1 MMRLLLGLLLVGNL
15 LLFLYGYLGLDGGG
29 KQRPQRLHEPDV
41 GSIRLLAA
49 KVSMAA
55 SREAPLAGKQAVQAE
70 AELPEASEQP
80 APEDAAG
87 PAESAVIATELAA
100 PEEPGVTTDAETV
113 ASAAPEQEPV
123 ATPHAGE
130 QESPAVS
137 EQPAPAPE
145 EVVTPVAAPQEPVT
159 YCGTLGPFKSRIQA
173 KRVRRKLGA
182 LQKIGIEQKPTLVDK
197 SYWVLIPPLAT
208 RKEAR
213 AVVEKLKAAGVK
225 DLWLVPKGDMRN
237 AISLGLYSRKDAAY
251 SHAEN
256 LRGKGFEVEV
266 KPKQEEVSRYWL
278 KFSGLDESAF
288 GKLDP
293 ATLPQGV
300 EMDKKVCGQA
310 SSVP

>member
-29 KQRPQRLHEPDV
+29 GSQQPQRPHEPDV

-49 KVSMAA
+49 KVSTAESRAA
-55 SREAPLAGKQAVQAE
+55 LVAGEQAVQAE
-70 AELPEASEQP
+70 TGAPEASEQP
-80 APEDAAG
+80 ASEVAAG
-87 PAESAVIATELAA
+87 PAEKPVIATKPAA
-100 PEEPGVTTDAETV
+100 TEEPGVATV
-113 ASAAPEQEPV
+113 SENLASVAPEQEPV
-123 ATPHAGE
+123 AIPRAGE
-130 QESPAVS
+130 QEPPVVS

-145 EVVTPVAAPQEPVT
+145 EVTPPAAPQEPVT

-173 KRVRRKLGA
+173 KRIRRKLGA

-197 SYWVLIPPLAT
+197 SYWVLMPPLAT
-208 RKEAR
+208 RNEAR
-213 AVVEKLKAAGVK
+213 AMVEKLKAAGVK

-278 KFSGLDESAF
+278 KFSGLDQATFE
-288 GKLDP
+288 KLDP
-293 ATLPQGV
+293 GVLPQGV

-310 SSVP
+310 SSAP